1 MTGQSIDAA
10 RLLGRVRTLGD
21 LCFQHL
27 AHGIPDRDQLADDPD
42 MIFSQFRRLAGPCTQ

>member
-10 RLLGRVRTLGD
+10 RLLGRFRTLGD

-27 AHGIPDRDQLADDPD
+27 AHGIPDRL
-42 MIFSQFRRLAGPCTQ
+42 MLFRNPVA